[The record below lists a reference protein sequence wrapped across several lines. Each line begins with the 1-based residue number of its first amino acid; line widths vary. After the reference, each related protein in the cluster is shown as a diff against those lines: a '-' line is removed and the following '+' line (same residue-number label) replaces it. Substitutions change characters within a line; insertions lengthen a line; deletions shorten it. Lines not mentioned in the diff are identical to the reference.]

1 MPFKEDRNVSLNW
14 RFLACND
21 LPLKKEIENMNYT
34 LQQKD
39 DIIGLICGTLILM
52 ICKV

>member
-1 MPFKEDRNVSLNW
+1 MSFKEDRNVSLNW
-14 RFLACND
+14 RFFACND

-34 LQQKD
+34 LQKD
-39 DIIGLICGTLILM
+39 DIMGLICETLILM